1 MKLEPETRDAFMAVA
16 KRQGRPA
23 SQLVREFMRDSVQH
37 DRDYV
42 EFLPRKVEK
51 SRRSIAE
58 GRWSSHEDGEA
69 RAAAR
74 RVELQRRVDEIDS

>member
-1 MKLEPETRDAFMAVA
+1 MKLEPKPRDAFMAVA

-37 DRDYV
+37 DRDV
-42 EFLPRKVEK
+42 EFLRRKVEK

-69 RAAAR
+69 RAAPR